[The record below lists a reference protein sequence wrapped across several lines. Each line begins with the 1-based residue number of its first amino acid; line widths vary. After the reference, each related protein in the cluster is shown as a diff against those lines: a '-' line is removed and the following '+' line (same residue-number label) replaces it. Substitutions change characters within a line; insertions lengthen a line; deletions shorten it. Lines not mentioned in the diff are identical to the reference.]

1 MITFN
6 KVSEILKSLPI
17 GYYLGGVIDCTLED
31 SDQSY
36 HNPVENKIVIG
47 YKQLPLGKLNEND
60 PEVENMV
67 RCMLYHEVSHAMLT
81 PKMNI
86 TSYMNIFEDQRIETL
101 LKGFY
106 HRVNFEEFVRKV
118 NNHTK
123 PETPKTAD
131 EYYYQI
137 VRFGEGPQTFVN
149 WRNRIISDWSNINP
163 TSHGWKVTVYEQRVT
178 EFYKA
183 IVKDFNQFKQN
194 QQNQAQSQD
203 QESNGQSGNQPNS
216 QTQTDNE
223 KDEETKN
230 PSTLQANN
238 DDSGNQ
244 EKVDGQIAKDMLL
257 DPNRKVD
264 APTAPTAP
272 SQKEIEMKQEV
283 VQQRIPQLVNFNN
296 NTALKSQVKTIFE
309 NARKKKGM
317 QAGALKTYSGKL
329 NPKLINRPGKVE
341 TYKWWEKANQNSDSN
356 RFAKIQLNLFCDV
369 SGSFYQSEKK
379 LNDLIA
385 SLIELEKTNKDFSFN
400 VVKVG
405 WTVRLDK
412 DRQIKCEEGSCLKM
426 NVIDI
431 YKSLQTPNTSI
442 YNLVVFDGD
451 IQEGIQIWDRD
462 QRAFS
467 AFNHQN
473 CIVISDPSNQGPLD
487 KYAPNAKRIYAKT
500 DYAAEFETNV
510 LAALRLL
517 VR

>member
-6 KVSEILKSLPI
+6 KVNEILKTLPV
-17 GYYLGGVIDCTLED
+17 GYYLGGAIDCTLED

-36 HNPVENKIVIG
+36 HSPVENKIVIG
-47 YKQLPLGKLNEND
+47 YKQLPLGKLNEDD

-81 PKMNI
+81 PKMSM
-86 TSYMNIFEDQRIETL
+86 TGYMNIFEDQRIETL

-118 NNHTK
+118 NDHTK

-149 WRNRIISDWSNINP
+149 WRDRIISDWSTINS
-163 TSHGWKVTVYEQRVT
+163 TSHGWKVSAYEQKV
-178 EFYKA
+178 EELYDA
-183 IVKDFNQFKQN
+183 IVKDFNQFNQP
-194 QQNQAQSQD
+194 QQNQSQTQG
-203 QESNGQSGNQPNS
+203 QESGMQSGNQSNS

-230 PSTLQANN
+230 PTAPQANN
-238 DDSGNQ
+238 NDSRDQ
-244 EKVDGQIAKDMLL
+244 EKVDGQIAKGALL

-264 APTAPTAP
+264 APNAP
-272 SQKEIEMKQEV
+272 SAPRQNELEMKQQDV
-283 VQQRIPQLVNFNN
+283 HQRIPQLVNFNN
-296 NTALKSQVKTIFE
+296 NAALKSQVKTIFE

-385 SLIELEKTNKDFSFN
+385 SLIDLEKTNKDFSFN

-412 DRQIKCEEGSCLKM
+412 DRQVKCEEGSCLKM

-451 IQEGIQIWDRD
+451 IQEGILRWERD
-462 QRAFS
+462 QRAFG

-473 CIVISDPSNQGPLD
+473 CIVISDPSNQEPLD
-487 KYAPNAKRIYAKT
+487 RYAPNAKRVYTKG